1 VNQLI
6 FKICPKQFIG
16 ETKIYPKLD
25 DIKKAHLLVQQYVN
39 KTPVLTC
46 SSLNKKTGAQ
56 LFFKCENF
64 QKVGAFKFR
73 GATNAV
79 FSLSDDE
86 ASRGVVTH
94 SSGNH
99 AAALALAARNRGI
112 TARIV
117 MPSNAPQVKKDAV
130 KNYGGIIT
138 FCEPT
143 LKARE
148 STAAKIIEE
157 TGATMIHPYNN
168 YRIIAG
174 AGTAALEL
182 LEEVPDLDYILAPV
196 GGGGLLSGT
205 ALASKYTN
213 SKIKVIAGEPK
224 NADDAYRSVKAGR
237 IIPPEN
243 PVTIADGLKTSLG
256 EKTFPIIQKF
266 VDDIILVS
274 EAEII
279 EAMRMIF
286 ERMKII
292 IEPSSAVPF
301 AALLFKKLYVSG
313 KRVGIILSGGNVD
326 FKGFFK
332 LLEAGIDE

>member
-1 VNQLI
+1 MASCPT
-6 FKICPKQFIG
+6 FKRA
-16 ETKIYPKLD
+16 TKMKNIPDLKK
-25 DIKKAHLLVQQYVN
+25 IKKAHQRILPLIN

-46 SSLNKKTGAQ
+46 SSLNEIIGAK

-79 FSLSDDE
+79 FSLSEEE

-143 LKARE
+143 LEARE

-157 TGATMIHPYNN
+157 TGATMIHPYND

-182 LEEVPDLDYILAPV
+182 VEEVPELDYILAPV

-205 ALASKYTN
+205 ALSAKYTN
-213 SKIKVIAGEPK
+213 PKIKVIAGEPK
-224 NADDAYRSVKAGR
+224 NADDAFRSVKTGR

-243 PVTIADGLKTSLG
+243 PVTIADGLKTALG

-266 VDDIILVS
+266 VDEIITVT
-274 EAEII
+274 EQEII

-301 AALLFKKLYVSG
+301 AVLLFTKLVVPG
-313 KRVGIILSGGNVD
+313 KRVGIILSGGNVA
-326 FKGFFK
+326 FEGFFNLMETRVK
-332 LLEAGIDE
+332 A